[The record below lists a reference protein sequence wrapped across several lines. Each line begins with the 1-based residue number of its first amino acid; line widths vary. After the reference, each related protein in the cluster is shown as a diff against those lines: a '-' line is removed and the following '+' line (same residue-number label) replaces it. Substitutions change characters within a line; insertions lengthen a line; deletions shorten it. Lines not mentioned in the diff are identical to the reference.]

1 MKICVLDASTQVA
14 SVAMMEEG
22 RLIYESN
29 LIHGLTHSEKLMPL
43 VEAAFTLTGWEPT
56 DVYVYGVVE
65 GPGSFTGLRIG
76 VATVKGL
83 AQAAGKPVTGVG
95 TLDVLAMNVPFFQ
108 GVTAPI
114 LDARRGQVY
123 GALFHWNQGRMVRET
138 GDLAIPLEELLEEIE
153 KRALPALFL
162 GDGVPVHREAIQ
174 ARLGSQAFFAPEG
187 HRLQRAS
194 SAAMLVWERAQAGLT
209 QPAQSLVPRYV
220 RASNAKKAAWIK

>member
-22 RLIYESN
+22 KLIYESN

-56 DVYVYGVVE
+56 DVDVYGVVE

-138 GDLAIPLEELLEEIE
+138 GDLAIPL
-153 KRALPALFL
+153 AALFL

-209 QPAQSLVPRYV
+209 QPAQALVPRYV

>member
-22 RLIYESN
+22 KLIYESN

-56 DVYVYGVVE
+56 DVDVYGVVE

-138 GDLAIPLEELLEEIE
+138 GDLAIPLAELLEEIE

-162 GDGVPVHREAIQ
+162 GDGRAGAPGGNSGEVGQPGIPSRRRPPA
-174 ARLGSQAFFAPEG
+174 ARASSGSDAGMGAGTGRAHAAGPSAGAPICA
-187 HRLQRAS
+187 RLQR
-194 SAAMLVWERAQAGLT
+194 E
-209 QPAQSLVPRYV
+209 
-220 RASNAKKAAWIK
+220 KAAWIK